1 MLSQDAV
8 LLSEPSLKLASTF
21 FKVGKKEKLKTNV
34 YQKVASQLNY
44 GGFNVR
50 KVTQLLKRM
59 KLSLAHCAR
68 RVDKIY

>member
-8 LLSEPSLKLASTF
+8 LLSEPCLKLASTF

-59 KLSLAHCAR
+59 KLSLAYCAG